1 MQILIF
7 QQKKKNLSTNIQ
19 NTNFDNIDYNSNY
32 SNYNEDTN
40 YNNQLFPDN
49 DLNDTSNNNITE

>member
-1 MQILIF
+1 MQRF
-7 QQKKKNLSTNIQ
+7 ENANFDFSSEKKNLSTNIQ

-40 YNNQLFPDN
+40 
-49 DLNDTSNNNITE
+49 